1 MFRPKC
7 TTLLPCRF
15 WGGVLDANATSFLG
29 SAKPPTTHSQSAHP
43 SVSRLKLRAHNQLNW
58 PTFVSPIFS
67 DMSNA
72 MSNPSVKPAKGTVT
86 EAKRRWQANK
96 APVAPSQTASFARFS
111 GFSNFQWIA
120 SLHRPPRVPSSGG
133 RHKLGPKLSKTG
145 RLRAAIYGFMDLW
158 IYHPDSW

>member
-72 MSNPSVKPAKGTVT
+72 MSNPSVKPAKGAVT
-86 EAKRRWQANK
+86 KGRPTSPQWI
-96 APVAPSQTASFARFS
+96 PQTAEEDDKLLKLPEWIR
-111 GFSNFQWIA
+111 QWPYA
-120 SLHRPPRVPSSGG
+120 GAQAQ
-133 RHKLGPKLSKTG
+133 PKLAERQSRSIAVMVPCLYWPKC
-145 RLRAAIYGFMDLW
+145 L
-158 IYHPDSW
+158 